1 MFKLL
6 VIVFAITINQVYRE
20 NIIGNPCTLKSSN
33 SSGVCKLL
41 KECEAVQDEVKS
53 GHNAP
58 QTCGY
63 QGIQSVVC
71 CPNSRRPGDITERKC
86 REYSSYIQEKQLCGH
101 KIVQLIV
108 GGQRPAERKEFPHM
122 AVLGYQNEDSGNLT
136 WLCGG
141 SLISEEYILTAAH
154 CIFPGG

>member
-1 MFKLL
+1 MRPKLAATKESNPWFVVQTL
-6 VIVFAITINQVYRE
+6 VDQKISPKE
-20 NIIGNPCTLKSSN
+20 
-33 SSGVCKLL
+33 VCKKADFVYLQN
-41 KECEAVQDEVKS
+41 K
-53 GHNAP
+53 
-58 QTCGY
+58 
-63 QGIQSVVC
+63 
-71 CPNSRRPGDITERKC
+71 PNSNCVLEC

-154 CIFPGG
+154 CVLPGG